1 MLYSEQSRAVWLQRN
16 EDINRSQK
24 KRIKMKNKHY
34 LQSVSV
40 GTTKNVNKN
49 LYLFPIAKHNL
60 DAGCEPI
67 FAPENY

>member
-1 MLYSEQSRAVWLQRN
+1 
-16 EDINRSQK
+16 
-24 KRIKMKNKHY
+24 MKNKHY

-67 FAPENY
+67 FAHENY